1 MPPATARAACNPM
14 YTRHRA
20 SASLACRLLC
30 ALTQRMPASP
40 QISRLLAKSEESDQ
54 FLLVLDLVLEGILS
68 VIAGPTLR

>member
-1 MPPATARAACNPM
+1 
-14 YTRHRA
+14 
-20 SASLACRLLC
+20 
-30 ALTQRMPASP
+30 MPASP